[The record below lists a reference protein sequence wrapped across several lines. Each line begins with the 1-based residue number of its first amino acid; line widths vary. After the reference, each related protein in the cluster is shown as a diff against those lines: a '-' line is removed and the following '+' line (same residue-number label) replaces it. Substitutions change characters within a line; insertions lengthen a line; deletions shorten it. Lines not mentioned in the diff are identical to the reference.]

1 MRERV
6 IERYLF
12 EQIKQLGGMCIKME
26 PRYAAGIPDRLI
38 LFNSDAIFVEVKAP
52 GKKPTQKQILFH
64 KRLDEQ
70 GIPVY
75 IIDSK
80 QGVDD
85 LVEILDSDTEWLC

>member
-26 PRYAAGIPDRLI
+26 PRYAAGVPDRLI
-38 LFNSDAIFVEVKAP
+38 LFKGDAIFVEVKAP
-52 GKKPTQKQILFH
+52 GKKPTQKQMLFH

-70 GIPVY
+70 DIPIY
-75 IIDSK
+75 IIDTK
-80 QGVDD
+80 EKVDE
-85 LVEILDSDTEWLC
+85 LVKMLDSDTEWLC